1 LNSSM
6 NILFVEDHPALRYG
20 ITREMRAHGHTVY
33 EAESAE
39 LALLLLARHEVDVL
53 VTDVG
58 LPGQSGDVFAAEARA
73 LRPGLRLVFATGLD
87 TVKQVGA
94 DDYGPTVLRKPYTW
108 EALAAAL
115 ADSH

>member
-1 LNSSM
+1 M

-20 ITREMRAHGHTVY
+20 ITREMRAHGHTAY

-39 LALLLLARHEVDVL
+39 SALVLLAEQEIDVL

-58 LPGQSGDVFAAEARA
+58 LPGESGDVFAAQART
-73 LRPGLRLVFATGLD
+73 LRPALRLVFATGLD
-87 TVKQVGA
+87 SVKQT
-94 DDYGPTVLRKPYTW
+94 DDDDHGPTVLRKPYTW

-115 ADSH
+115 ANQPAGGR